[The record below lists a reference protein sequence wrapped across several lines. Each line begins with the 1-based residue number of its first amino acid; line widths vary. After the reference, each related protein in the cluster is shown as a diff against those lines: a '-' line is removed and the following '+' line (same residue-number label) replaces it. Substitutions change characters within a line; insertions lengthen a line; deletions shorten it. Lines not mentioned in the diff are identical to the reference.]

1 MRPVTSLGDPDEKR
15 RTEMYVGGLLKALQ
29 ERELRAASV
38 NKDEAL
44 KVADWSQLSLSPTAT
59 NVNVIA

>member
-1 MRPVTSLGDPDEKR
+1 
-15 RTEMYVGGLLKALQ
+15 MYVGGLLKALQ